1 MIFSSLDLT
10 TMYLIRASVSIVP
23 LLPRKGRLGCKRLVT
38 SKKNKQTKQNT
49 KIRLWFLMYKMWGGG
64 GEVTY
69 EVICH
74 LLNHRCDVNLRKIE
88 IDLIDKFMQC
98 TCFLYILYILFF
110 HVSGERFSSMHFT
123 TRFSMSVHRNVSLSS
138 EQRVLFHLRHRRNK
152 ANWKGKHHLYL
163 LKIKSEQ

>member
-10 TMYLIRASVSIVP
+10 TMYLMRASVSIVP
-23 LLPRKGRLGCKRLVT
+23 LLPRKGRLDCKRLVT

-49 KIRLWFLMYKMWGGG
+49 KIRLWFLMYKMLGGG

-88 IDLIDKFMQC
+88 IDLIDIKVHAMHMLFIYFVYLIFSC
-98 TCFLYILYILFF
+98 LWWTFFLYAF
-110 HVSGERFSSMHFT
+110 HDSFQYVSAQERIIIKWTTSAISSPAQK
-123 TRFSMSVHRNVSLSS
+123 
-138 EQRVLFHLRHRRNK
+138 EQ
-152 ANWKGKHHLYL
+152 GKL
-163 LKIKSEQ
+163 ER